1 MTIAELCLPAAV
13 LIYIAAIGA
22 AKGSDLK
29 AFNNGDPRNA
39 AFYASGFRKRALGA
53 HNNGI
58 EDFPLFAAAVL
69 LAEMRHA
76 NQGVIDALAVGF
88 IVLRIAYVAAYLGD
102 KPTLRSVIWCAAFA
116 ANLAIFFAPVYA
128 RGAG

>member
-13 LIYIAAIGA
+13 LIYIAAIGV
-22 AKGSDLK
+22 AKGSDIK
-29 AFNNGDPRNA
+29 GFNNGDPRNP
-39 AFYASGFRKRALGA
+39 AFYASGLRKRALGA

-58 EDFPLFAAAVL
+58 EAFPLFAAAVL

-102 KPTLRSVIWCAAFA
+102 KPTVRSFIWSAALA
-116 ANLAIFFAPVYA
+116 VNLAIFFSPLYA
-128 RGAG
+128 RG

>member
-1 MTIAELCLPAAV
+1 MTIAELCLLAAV
-13 LIYIAAIGA
+13 LIYIGAIGL
-22 AKGSDLK
+22 AKGSNIK
-29 AFNNGDPRNA
+29 AFDNGNPRDA

-58 EDFPLFAAAVL
+58 EAFPLFAAAVL

-76 NQGVIDALAVGF
+76 SQGLIDALAVGF
-88 IVLRIAYVAAYLGD
+88 IVLRIAYVAAYVGD

-116 ANLAIFFAPVYA
+116 VNLAIFFAPLYA
-128 RGAG
+128 RGV